1 VRAAAY
7 ALRLRLS
14 QAIGALSPIAERDVI
29 VTDDDERKEIRE
41 IRLRDTGDF
50 VVEQTNDF
58 EKLLNAEINRVVEL
72 MKSIRE
78 RASI

>member
-1 VRAAAY
+1 
-7 ALRLRLS
+7 
-14 QAIGALSPIAERDVI
+14 LSPIAERDVI